1 MVGGYRADAIDT
13 AGIRLVVNE
22 RYAQT
27 GELASLACAVDALG
41 SDTVIS
47 YGDLLF
53 RSYVLRDLVE
63 SKADFSVVVDS
74 SADRR
79 RAIAPCATSPTARA
93 PTIAA
98 CSARRC
104 CWSA

>member
-1 MVGGYRADAIDT
+1 M
-13 AGIRLVVNE
+13 
-22 RYAQT
+22 
-27 GELASLACAVDALG
+27 

-74 SADRR
+74 S
-79 RAIAPCATSPTARA
+79 PTGAEQSHGARFRLLL
-93 PTIAA
+93 
-98 CSARRC
+98 ARR
-104 CWSA
+104 